1 MVHRINEFVSS
12 GAARGLSLS
21 NFVSSLGGNAIAVVA
36 GWLTLFP
43 FIAIAD
49 ESEFCRQLSAVV
61 AEAPDK
67 FRKLRTE
74 RFDNRLES
82 FETDLQLPGMEACR
96 IDAISPGYFC
106 MMRGLDN
113 QAGDELAGELVQRV
127 HSCYP
132 HVRAAQQVDPASPV
146 RRMTTDWVLDGGL
159 RIRIVRRTYR
169 DHPGSVFLYVR

>member
-1 MVHRINEFVSS
+1 MVHFVSRFTRRAWPGVIEPS
-12 GAARGLSLS
+12 H
-21 NFVSSLGGNAIAVVA
+21 F
-36 GWLTLFP
+36 FP
-43 FIAIAD
+43 FACGAVIAFGLGLGVPFVAATAD

-61 AEAPDK
+61 AEQPDK
-67 FRKLRTE
+67 FRKFRTE

-82 FETDLQLPGMEACR
+82 FETDMTLPGLEACR

-106 MMRGLDN
+106 MTVGLDN

-132 HVRAAQQVDPASPV
+132 HVHAEQQVDRASVVPRV
-146 RRMTTDWVLDGGL
+146 TTDWVLDGGS

-169 DHPGSVFLYVR
+169 EHPGSVFLYVR

>member
-1 MVHRINEFVSS
+1 MVHFV
-12 GAARGLSLS
+12 GQFARKAWRG
-21 NFVSSLGGNAIAVVA
+21 VIAPSHF
-36 GWLTLFP
+36 FP
-43 FIAIAD
+43 FACGAVIIFGMYVPSVVVNAD

-61 AEAPDK
+61 AEVPDK
-67 FRKLRTE
+67 FRKFRTD
-74 RFDNRLES
+74 RFDNALES
-82 FETDLQLPGMEACR
+82 FETDMKLPGMEACR

-132 HVRAAQQVDPASPV
+132 HVRAAQQVDAASPV
-146 RRMTTDWVLDGGL
+146 RRMTTDWVLDGGP

-169 DHPGSVFLYVR
+169 DQPGSVFLYVR